1 MLMCACVFIEL
12 FIVVK
17 NVCSLFICARIAM
30 AENRAPRHESHETR
44 EESKNS
50 HDSERTVTSHEAS
63 HAQSDHTE
71 TSIPVVPAAITVEQ
85 FETMLKMF
93 HTQQQQ
99 NLLLQQQVL
108 QSVNTGSSKGNSGH
122 DLAASQAEGIQRLA
136 PKTYDGKGP
145 PTKLDDWIRGMEKI
159 FAILKTPEDMR
170 VDLAVHYLTGDA
182 DTWWVTHRDALLPA
196 PSADTSEHPSIVPS
210 LPWSLFVSALR
221 DEFFPLHLQ
230 RRMFDEYS
238 RLTQGTQTVHQYYVR
253 FMELAKYVDD
263 MKIGERFRA
272 QRFLSGLSLD
282 IRERMR
288 SLGHE
293 HVPNVYHDACEAK
306 RLWDE
311 RKITQG
317 LKRRREDTHE
327 ISQSIGGRR
336 FLAPTQLHREP
347 RSSFGRSTLS
357 TPQSSRNIECYHC
370 GKKGHKR
377 IDCYKY
383 IREQGLRGTLQ
394 GSARK
399 PVGSQA
405 SVTQDRRQGR
415 PQASFGHG
423 PHSQGS
429 AMGSSSRPSVGTPVS
444 GTKAIGKLMTLK
456 RDEAEVTPGVVT
468 GDDVIEEPF

>member
-1 MLMCACVFIEL
+1 
-12 FIVVK
+12 
-17 NVCSLFICARIAM
+17 M
-30 AENRAPRHESHETR
+30 AENRVPRHESYETK
-44 EESKNS
+44 EESKSS

-63 HAQSDHTE
+63 HARSDHTD
-71 TSIPVVPAAITVEQ
+71 TSTPVVPAAVTAEQ

-93 HTQQQQ
+93 HAQQQQ

-108 QSVNTGSSKGNSGH
+108 QSLNAGSSKDSSGH
-122 DLAASQAEGIQRLA
+122 DLGASQAEGIQRLA

-145 PTKLDDWIRGMEKI
+145 PTKLDDWIREMEKI
-159 FAILKTPEDMR
+159 FAILKTPEDKR

-182 DTWWVTHRDALLPA
+182 NTWWVTHRDALLSA
-196 PSADTSEHPSIVPS
+196 PSAATSEHPSIVSP
-210 LPWSLFVSALR
+210 LPWSLFVSALH

-288 SLGHE
+288 NLGHE
-293 HVPNVYHDACEAK
+293 HA
-306 RLWDE
+306 
-311 RKITQG
+311 TQG
-317 LKRRREDTHE
+317 LKRRREDTHD
-327 ISQSIGGRR
+327 ILQNFGGRR
-336 FLAPTQLHREP
+336 FLTPTQFHREP

-357 TPQSSRNIECYHC
+357 TPQSSKNIEYYHC

-377 IDCYKY
+377 VDCYKY
-383 IREQGLRGTLQ
+383 IREQGLRGTPQ
-394 GSARK
+394 GPAQK
-399 PVGSQA
+399 PTGSQA
-405 SVTQDRRQGR
+405 GVTQDRRQGR
-415 PQASFGHG
+415 PQAPFGRG
-423 PHSQGS
+423 SQSQGS

-444 GTKAIGKLMTLK
+444 GTKATGKLMTLK
-456 RDEAEVTPGVVT
+456 RDEAELHLPNSLEINSEFTQPSGERILCQRAYKDIALDFMGMDLRVDLIEFPL
-468 GDDVIEEPF
+468 DNFDVILGMDWLRK